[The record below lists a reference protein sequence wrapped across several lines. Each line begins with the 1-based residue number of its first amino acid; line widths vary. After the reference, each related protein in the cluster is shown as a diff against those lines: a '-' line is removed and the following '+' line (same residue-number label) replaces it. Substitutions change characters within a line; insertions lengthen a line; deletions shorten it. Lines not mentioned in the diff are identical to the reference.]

1 MAIWQIVALDFITTA
16 IAVFFLYLYFE
27 KQKKKNSEAFTK
39 YLAELDE
46 TNNRLK
52 IKIKRQDQK
61 IRKLER
67 LIKKSVKTGLDP

>member
-1 MAIWQIVALDFITTA
+1 MTIWQIVALDIFSMG
-16 IAVFFLYLYFE
+16 VVGLLSYLYFE
-27 KQKKKNSEAFTK
+27 KQKKKISENFTK

-52 IKIKRQDQK
+52 IKVKRQDQK

>member
-1 MAIWQIVALDFITTA
+1 MTIWQIVALDIFSMG
-16 IAVFFLYLYFE
+16 VVGLLSYLYFE
-27 KQKKKNSEAFTK
+27 KQKKKISESFTQ

-52 IKIKRQDQK
+52 IKVKRQDQK

-67 LIKKSVKTGLDP
+67 FIKKTVRTELDL